1 MTLEIKPFTAADVE
15 AAAGLL
21 AERQRRLRL
30 SQPLLPDRYE
40 ATEVT
45 RPLLESLLQTAS
57 GVAASS
63 GGQMT
68 GYLLGAPSS
77 GWGLRMTLVPFAGQ
91 SVADLDDVELYRL
104 MYAAASPQW
113 IKQGFFVHSVD
124 LAAEDNIASDAW
136 FSLGFGSEIEMGLKE
151 ANGSAPHFGEG
162 HIEQAGPAEIEP
174 VQHLM
179 QGLGRF
185 NSLPPIFRPFVPP
198 LDQWAS
204 FLPRLLEQLENAEH
218 SFWLAYEGA
227 EPVGLMIFTP
237 PEQEELMFSPE
248 RSAYIS
254 IAYVQPQSRASGIGG
269 ALLDRGLAWAQA
281 RGNAYC
287 TAGWFSANLPGAGF
301 WRSKGFTPLAQ
312 RLQRHIDERIAWA
325 TAEG

>member
-1 MTLEIKPFTAADVE
+1 MTLEIKPFSAADVE

-30 SQPLLPDRYE
+30 SQPLLPERYE

-63 GGQMT
+63 GGRQT

-91 SVADLDDVELYRL
+91 SVADLHDIELYRS
-104 MYAAASPQW
+104 MYAAASPRW

-124 LAAEDNIASDAW
+124 LAAEDKIASDAW
-136 FSLGFGSEIEMGLKE
+136 ISLGFGSEIEMGLRE
-151 ANGSAPHFGEG
+151 ANDSTPHLDEA
-162 HIEQAGPAEIEP
+162 HIEQAGPAEIDP

-179 QGLGRF
+179 QALGRF
-185 NSLPPIFRPFVPP
+185 NSLPPIFRPYVPP
-198 LDQWAS
+198 LDQGAS
-204 FLPRLLEQLENAEH
+204 YRQRLLEELENPEH
-218 SFWLAYEGA
+218 SFWLAYEGN
-227 EPVGLMIFTP
+227 EPVGLMIFAP
-237 PEQEELMFSPE
+237 PEQDELMFSPE
-248 RSAYIS
+248 RSGYIS
-254 IAYVQPQSRASGIGG
+254 IGYVQPQARANGIGS
-269 ALLDRGLAWAQA
+269 ALLDRGLAWARAQ
-281 RGNAYC
+281 GHVYC
-287 TAGWFSANLPGAGF
+287 TVGWFSANLPGAGF
-301 WRSKGFTPLAQ
+301 WQRKGFTPLAR
-312 RLQRHIDERIAWA
+312 RLQRRIDERIAWA